1 MNCKNIGSIII
12 WKITDANMDLEET
25 VKAMKTVTICIKIR
39 TQRT

>member
-25 VKAMKTVTICIKIR
+25 VKAMQTVTICILNR
-39 TQRT
+39 TQHM